1 MVFSAIRMSVSNFN
15 TLVKIALV
23 FELVAPP
30 GQSEAW
36 RPSQE
41 LFGATGSSI
50 LLPGFSAEDFKNVQY
65 VNWAFSGTPIL
76 DYYNVTQIPTFTNLY
91 KNRCSFFSS
100 NGSLLLKNVTSDDRG
115 LYKVKINL
123 NESRSNVIK
132 LNVIEPLSKPSIFSN
147 SNYVDTT
154 IELIC
159 QVSAGKASSILW
171 WKGDAVITN
180 GQHYQ
185 LAQSNSTVT
194 ISKAIKS
201 DCGNYTCKMENFV
214 SKNQTSYLLAI
225 YGLPPLHHCIVGL
238 SITAL
243 ISAAAVI
250 IGIIILCLH
259 QDSQT
264 ISLKFQNNMLLFLQI
279 AAMVSVA
286 ILLAAFVC
294 WIKAEGISG
303 VTGFMLVLLCVLLI
317 ITILSACSMKVCDV
331 KWLNKIVKSRPC
343 RVTLDTVTPL
353 DGIIV
358 TCASSILIAEI
369 IKQAD
374 IRRYLNSTEGGHSAH
389 RDRASDNVRG
399 EIKETSPH
407 SATCRLH
414 HIVTDFFP
422 KCLRSQS

>member
-294 WIKAEGISG
+294 WIKAE
-303 VTGFMLVLLCVLLI
+303 
-317 ITILSACSMKVCDV
+317 A
-331 KWLNKIVKSRPC
+331 C

-374 IRRYLNSTEGGHSAH
+374 KGCEPAPKLQSSIIPAVVVPLVILVAVFATYITCYRKQRRKQKRSPCAGQSEENLDQSQKPEEEPLQAASGEDVST
-389 RDRASDNVRG
+389 VRNPVNG
-399 EIKETSPH
+399 EES
-407 SATCRLH
+407 CQ
-414 HIVTDFFP
+414 V
-422 KCLRSQS
+422 